1 VYGYLANALYLFSE
15 VVMQYQLD
23 IFLTSLNQFWLQL
36 VNFVPKLL
44 AVVVILFLGWMVAK
58 LVRTAIKRVLDLIQ
72 FDKFAQKSGLEAFM
86 NSGNVNVTLSGIIS
100 QVMYWLVIIMFV
112 ITGANTLGL
121 SEVANLLHDFASYL
135 PRIILAILVMIFGT
149 LLARFI
155 NRLVF
160 AWLHSIKFER
170 ALVVS
175 TSVEYGIQILAL
187 FVALEQLGIGVQ
199 LIHSLFVIVFGAIFF
214 ALALAFGLG
223 GRDWAAKVIE
233 ELSNK
238 QKGKDKIK

>member
-1 VYGYLANALYLFSE
+1 
-15 VVMQYQLD
+15 MQYQLD
-23 IFLTSLNQFWLQL
+23 VFLTSLNQFWVQL

-44 AVVVILFLGWMVAK
+44 AVVVILFLGWLVAK
-58 LVRTAIKRVLDLIQ
+58 LVRTGMKRILELIQ
-72 FDKFAQKSGLEAFM
+72 FDKFAQKSGLEAFIS
-86 NSGNVNVTLSGIIS
+86 SGSVNVTLSGIIS

-121 SEVANLLHDFASYL
+121 NEVANLLHDLAAYL

-170 ALVVS
+170 ALIVS
-175 TSVEYGIQILAL
+175 TSAEYGIQILSL

-233 ELSNK
+233 DLGKKPNK
-238 QKGKDKIK
+238 KED

>member
-1 VYGYLANALYLFSE
+1 
-15 VVMQYQLD
+15 MQYQLD
-23 IFLTSLNQFWLQL
+23 VFLASLNQFLVQV

-44 AVVVILFLGWMVAK
+44 AVVVILFFGWIIAK
-58 LVRTAIKRVLDLIQ
+58 LVRTAVKHILELVK
-72 FDKFAQKSGLEAFM
+72 FDNFAEKSGLEAFM
-86 NSGNVNVTLSGIIS
+86 NSGDVNITLSGIIS
-100 QVMYWLVIIMFV
+100 QVVYWLVIIMFI
-112 ITGANTLGL
+112 ITGANMLGL
-121 SEVANLLHDFASYL
+121 TEVAQLLHDLAAYL

-170 ALVVS
+170 ALLVS

-187 FVALEQLGIGVQ
+187 FIALEQLGIGVQ
-199 LIHSLFVIVFGAIFF
+199 LINSLFVIVFGAIFL

-223 GRDWAAKVIE
+223 GRDRAAKVIE

-238 QKGKDKIK
+238 NK

>member
-1 VYGYLANALYLFSE
+1 
-15 VVMQYQLD
+15 MQYQLD
-23 IFLTSLNQFWLQL
+23 VFLTSLNQFWVQL
-36 VNFVPKLL
+36 INFVPKLL
-44 AVVVILFLGWMVAK
+44 AVVVILFFGWIIAK
-58 LVRTAIKRVLDLIQ
+58 LVRTAVKRVLELIQ

-86 NSGNVNVTLSGIIS
+86 NSGSVNVTLSGIIS
-100 QVMYWLVIIMFV
+100 QVLYWLVIIMFV

-121 SEVANLLHDFASYL
+121 NEVANLLHDLASYL

-160 AWLHSIKFER
+160 AWLHSIKFES

-199 LIHSLFVIVFGAIFF
+199 LIHSLFVIVFGAIFL

-223 GRDWAAKVIE
+223 GREWAARVIE
-233 ELSNK
+233 KLSNK
-238 QKGKDKIK
+238 NK

>member
-1 VYGYLANALYLFSE
+1 
-15 VVMQYQLD
+15 MQYQLD
-23 IFLTSLNQFWLQL
+23 VFLSSLNQFWMEL

-44 AVVVILFLGWMVAK
+44 AVVVILFFGWIIAK
-58 LVRTAIKRVLDLIQ
+58 LVRSAAKRILILVQ
-72 FDKFAQKSGLEAFM
+72 FDNFAQKSGLEAFM

-100 QVMYWLVIIMFV
+100 EVIYWLVIIMFV
-112 ITGANTLGL
+112 ITGANMLGL
-121 SEVANLLHDFASYL
+121 TEVAQLLHDLASYL

-160 AWLHSIKFER
+160 AWLHSIKFDR

-175 TSVEYGIQILAL
+175 TTVEYGIQILAL
-187 FVALEQLGIGVQ
+187 FIALEQLGIGVQ
-199 LIHSLFVIVFGAIFF
+199 LINSLFVIVFGAIFL

-223 GRDWAAKVIE
+223 GRDRAAKVIE

-238 QKGKDKIK
+238 NK